1 MTSTETLKHEHQVIL
16 MVLDAAQREARSIE
30 TTGEFSAERVAH
42 KLADGSAPLGSL
54 FLTMM

>member
-54 FLTMM
+54 F